1 MSEENK
7 SYIEKFDDSTRL
19 FSKEVD
25 DAQREVSNKAAIFL
39 LITSVI
45 WIPLVLWM
53 ADGDGYKIG
62 SSRELIRYIAW
73 KIGFPIEL

>member
-7 SYIEKFDDSTRL
+7 SYFEKFEDSTRL
-19 FSKEVD
+19 FSKETEEAH
-25 DAQREVSNKAAIFL
+25 DAFNLVVVKWL

-53 ADGDGYKIG
+53 ADGDGYNIG
-62 SSRELIRYIAW
+62 SSRDMIRYISW
-73 KIGFPIEL
+73 KIGFPVEL

>member
-7 SYIEKFDDSTRL
+7 SYFEKFDDSTRL

-25 DAQREVSNKAAIFL
+25 DAQREVSIKAGIFL

-53 ADGDGYKIG
+53 ADGDGYNIG

-73 KIGFPIEL
+73 KIGFPVEL

>member
-19 FSKEVD
+19 FSKEFD
-25 DAQREVSNKAAIFL
+25 DAHDAFNFVVVKWL
-39 LITSVI
+39 LITMVV
-45 WIPLVLWM
+45 WCPLILWM
-53 ADGDGYKIG
+53 ASGDDVAISDGRDF
-62 SSRELIRYIAW
+62 IRYVAW

>member
-7 SYIEKFDDSTRL
+7 SYFEKFDDSTRL
-19 FSKEVD
+19 FSKEAEE
-25 DAQREVSNKAAIFL
+25 AQQEVSIKAGIFL

-53 ADGDGYKIG
+53 ADGDGINIG